1 MPTRHGNLWQV
12 RKVPDFRDPAATPLK
27 GIGAANTMTQP
38 PAASGRD
45 ANYGHQCRVGC
56 GACCIAIS
64 ISTTIP
70 GMSGP
75 KPAGVRCIQ
84 LTSDN
89 RCLLYG
95 KPERPDVCREF
106 QPSAEICGRTN
117 DEAMRNLIELEAL
130 TSS

>member
-1 MPTRHGNLWQV
+1 MPIWHGNC
-12 RKVPDFRDPAATPLK
+12 RHAGNVPDFRDPMATPSK
-27 GIGAANTMTQP
+27 GIGSINTMTQQP
-38 PAASGRD
+38 STSGWD
-45 ANYGHQCRVGC
+45 ADFGNQCRVGC

-117 DEAMRNLIELEAL
+117 TEAMHNLIELEAL

>member
-1 MPTRHGNLWQV
+1 MTRQLSASRWYADPGN
-12 RKVPDFRDPAATPLK
+12 
-27 GIGAANTMTQP
+27 
-38 PAASGRD
+38 
-45 ANYGHQCRVGC
+45 QCRVGC

-75 KPAGVRCIQ
+75 KPAGVRCVQ

-89 RCLLYG
+89 RCRLYD
-95 KPERPDVCREF
+95 KPERPDVCRVFE
-106 QPSAEICGRTN
+106 PSAEICGRTN

>member
-1 MPTRHGNLWQV
+1 M
-12 RKVPDFRDPAATPLK
+12 A
-27 GIGAANTMTQP
+27 QP
-38 PAASGRD
+38 SSASGRD

-75 KPAGVRCIQ
+75 KPAGARCIQ

-95 KPERPDVCREF
+95 KPERPDVCRAF
-106 QPSAEICGRTN
+106 LPSPEICGNTN

>member
-1 MPTRHGNLWQV
+1 MCRHGMQTVGMSETL
-12 RKVPDFRDPAATPLK
+12 PDFRAATSSK
-27 GIGAANTMTQP
+27 GIGSTNTMTQQP
-38 PAASGRD
+38 SASPSD
-45 ANYGHQCRVGC
+45 ADFGNQCRVGC

-64 ISTTIP
+64 ISTPIP

-95 KPERPDVCREF
+95 KPERPDVCRAF
-106 QPSAEICGRTN
+106 QPSVEICGRTN

>member
-1 MPTRHGNLWQV
+1 MPTRHGNRRHARIV
-12 RKVPDFRDPAATPLK
+12 SDFRDPMTTSSKAIRSAK
-27 GIGAANTMTQP
+27 TMTRQLS
-38 PAASGRD
+38 ASGWD
-45 ANYGHQCRVGC
+45 GDPGNQCRVGC

-75 KPAGVRCIQ
+75 KPAGMRCIQ

-89 RCLLYG
+89 RCRLYG
-95 KPERPDVCREF
+95 KPERPDVCRAFE
-106 QPSAEICGRTN
+106 PSAEICGRTN
-117 DEAMRNLIELEAL
+117 DEAMCNLIELEAL

>member
-1 MPTRHGNLWQV
+1 
-12 RKVPDFRDPAATPLK
+12 
-27 GIGAANTMTQP
+27 MTQQLSP
-38 PAASGRD
+38 SEWDTGFG
-45 ANYGHQCRVGC
+45 NQCRVGC
-56 GACCIAIS
+56 GACCVAIS

-89 RCLLYG
+89 RCRLYG
-95 KPERPDVCREF
+95 KPERPDVCRAF
-106 QPSAEICGRTN
+106 QPSAEICGSTN
-117 DEAMRNLIELEAL
+117 DEAMHNLIELEAL